1 MSLKGGGEMK
11 NQSTTAFLDAVQEEE
26 LATSIHMMTYI
37 QAKYSMLRIPK
48 DILERINSSIL
59 DMTRLV

>member
-11 NQSTTAFLDAVQEEE
+11 NQSTAAFLDAVQEEE

-37 QAKYSMLRIPK
+37 QAK
-48 DILERINSSIL
+48 
-59 DMTRLV
+59 